1 MKSQLTFDDDE
12 VLTMEIQESRL
23 EQQLDFILEIDR
35 LKTVLRETLLTDS
48 SRKENSAEHSWQLAV
63 MVIVFSEYADDE
75 IDLKR
80 VLKMVVIHDL
90 VEIDAGDTYAYNHEA
105 QEDKE
110 EREREAAERIFGLLP
125 SDQAQE
131 FRTLWEEFESR
142 ETSEAMFA
150 KAIDRLQPLIL
161 NYHTGGE
168 SWKDHDVRLD
178 DVLDRNEIIQ
188 DGSERL
194 WAYTEQLI
202 EAAVERGMLK
212 TDANPVSND
221 D

>member
-1 MKSQLTFDDDE
+1 
-12 VLTMEIQESRL
+12 MEIQESRL
-23 EQQLDFILEIDR
+23 EQQLDFILEVDR
-35 LKTVLRETLLTDS
+35 LKSVLRETLLTDS

-105 QEDKE
+105 QEEKE
-110 EREREAAERIFGLLP
+110 EREREAAESIFGLLP

-150 KAIDRLQPLIL
+150 KAIDRLQPLIH